1 MDAGTLILEAADDLF
16 GDIGF
21 DATTTREIAERAGVN
36 KALIHYHFSSK
47 DGLLE
52 KLLDRYY
59 DRLAETMSASL
70 EETGGDLRSR
80 FGDLIDTYLDF
91 LIENRNF
98 SRIVQREASGGRHM
112 AQIRSRMVP
121 LFEMAMAAFDER
133 FPDSESSGLAA
144 PNLLASFYGMIA
156 STFTYSGV
164 LEHLLGEDPL
174 SPKNLEQRRFHLHTM
189 LDLTFDALEQLERGG
204 VR

>member
-1 MDAGTLILEAADDLF
+1 MDAGSQILQAADELF
-16 GDIGF
+16 GDVGF

-59 DRLAETMSASL
+59 DQLYETLSASL
-70 EETGGDLRSR
+70 ENTRGDLRSR
-80 FGDLIDTYLDF
+80 FGNLIDAYLEF
-91 LIENRNF
+91 LIQNRNF

-112 AQIRSRMVP
+112 MQIQNRMVP
-121 LFEMAMAAFDER
+121 LFGMAIAAFDER
-133 FPDSESSGLAA
+133 FPDSVAGVLAA
-144 PNLLASFYGMIA
+144 PHLLTSFYGMIT

-164 LEHLLGEDPL
+164 LEHLLEADPL
-174 SPKNLEQRRFHLHTM
+174 SPESLERRRSHLHAM
-189 LDLTFDALEQLERGG
+189 LDITFEALEQLEEGG
-204 VR
+204 AR

>member
-1 MDAGTLILEAADDLF
+1 MDAGSQILEAADDLF
-16 GDIGF
+16 GDVGF

-59 DRLAETMSASL
+59 DQLAETLKASL
-70 EETGGDLRSR
+70 ENTGGDLRSR
-80 FGDLIDTYLDF
+80 FGDLIDAYLEF
-91 LIENRNF
+91 LIQNRNF

-112 AQIRSRMVP
+112 AQIQNRMVP
-121 LFEMAMAAFDER
+121 LFGMAIAAFDDR
-133 FPDSESSGLAA
+133 FPESVGTSLAA
-144 PNLLASFYGMIA
+144 PHLLTSFYGMIT

-164 LEHLLGEDPL
+164 LEHLLDADPL
-174 SPKNLEQRRFHLHTM
+174 SPENLEQRKVHLRIM
-189 LDLTFDALEQLERGG
+189 LDITFEALEQLEEGG
-204 VR
+204 PR